1 MCEIRVKLE
10 YNGQRF
16 FWALYSGF
24 CDDIK
29 KNRMGFLPSCFYHKI
44 ALDKLR
50 TFQFWKYRFPQDLR
64 SSTDPRTS
72 PAITKRIRAAR
83 ARRPLFTLSKLDEQE
98 NSPPMI

>member
-29 KNRMGFLPSCFYHKI
+29 KIRMGFLPS
-44 ALDKLR
+44 
-50 TFQFWKYRFPQDLR
+50 
-64 SSTDPRTS
+64 
-72 PAITKRIRAAR
+72 
-83 ARRPLFTLSKLDEQE
+83 
-98 NSPPMI
+98 

>member
-29 KNRMGFLPSCFYHKI
+29 KNQDGISPILMLSLDSSCGNFPVLPILEVQVSAGLPKVHGPPNIPCYHE
-44 ALDKLR
+44 AYPCR
-50 TFQFWKYRFPQDLR
+50 TGQKAPVDGVQ
-64 SSTDPRTS
+64 
-72 PAITKRIRAAR
+72 
-83 ARRPLFTLSKLDEQE
+83 
-98 NSPPMI
+98 